1 MGFDTEIKQFLK
13 THPFSEMMVD
23 GILTKYLL
31 CGRQDAKYTL
41 VYLVG
46 GTGISAV
53 WFQHILKMET
63 DYRILTMDYPM
74 EIKTNEK
81 LAAHIVRLVDMLQL
95 KNPVFIGASLGGFLA
110 QLVGR
115 LAPERVAGICLYS
128 TCSLSETSVAD
139 LKKQY
144 GSYGMILK
152 LMKIVPYSWIRK
164 LSIGVSKK
172 QVGVENEQ
180 DSDRIYMEDFFTWVY
195 NCYTKEFDVH
205 MTTLLVDIA
214 QLSYMTKEDYARF
227 DDRSLLVLPRKDQAF
242 SEAALKDLID
252 SMPRAKI
259 ERVNGGH
266 TATLFKVEEYVAAT
280 RRFIEDLE
288 ETHAG

>member
-1 MGFDTEIKQFLK
+1 MSFDKEIKQFLQ
-13 THPFSEMMVD
+13 THPFCETTVD
-23 GILTKYLL
+23 GIPTKYLL
-31 CGRQDAKYTL
+31 CGKQDAKYTL

-46 GTGISAV
+46 ETGISAV
-53 WFQHILKMET
+53 WFQHILKLEA

-74 EIKTNEK
+74 EITTNEK
-81 LAAHIVRLVDMLQL
+81 LAAYIVRLVDVLQL
-95 KNPVFIGASLGGFLA
+95 KNPIFIGASLGGFLA
-110 QLVGR
+110 QLIGR

-144 GSYGMILK
+144 GSYGIILK
-152 LMKIVPYSWIRK
+152 LMKFAPYSLVRK

-180 DSDRIYMEDFFTWVY
+180 ASDRIYMEDFFTWVY
-195 NCYTKEFDVH
+195 NCYTREFDVH
-205 MTTLLVDIA
+205 MTMLLVDIA
-214 QLSYMTKEDYARF
+214 DLSYMTKEDYARF
-227 DDRSLLVLPRKDQAF
+227 DDRSLLVLPKKDEAF
-242 SEAALKDLID
+242 SEAAQKDLID

-280 RRFIEDLE
+280 KRFIEDLE

>member
-1 MGFDTEIKQFLK
+1 MSFDTEIKQFLQ
-13 THPFSEMMVD
+13 THPFCETTVD
-23 GILTKYLL
+23 GIPTKYLL
-31 CGRQDAKYTL
+31 CGRQDAQYTL

-53 WFQHILKMET
+53 WFQHILKMEA

-74 EIKTNEK
+74 EITTNEK
-81 LAAHIVRLVDMLQL
+81 LAVHILRLVDALQL
-95 KNPVFIGASLGGFLA
+95 ENPVFIGASLGGFLA

-152 LMKIVPYSWIRK
+152 LMKIVPYSWIRR

-195 NCYTKEFDVH
+195 NRYTKEFDVH

-227 DDRSLLVLPRKDQAF
+227 DDRSLLVLPKKDKAF
-242 SEAALKDLID
+242 SEAAQKNLID